1 MSQKET
7 PQRRALPLPSA
18 TPAAR
23 RRTSKSRPA
32 AKGAN
37 YEMDLNLT
45 SEEIAFRDEFR
56 AWLEPNVP
64 KDWSEW
70 REKPLEESFPYLRAW
85 QRKLQ
90 EGRWAA
96 VSWPTGYGGRGATLM
111 QQAIFW
117 EEMARVEAP
126 PMANA
131 LGLGLIGPTIISHGT
146 DAQKK
151 RFIPKILS
159 AEEIWCQGFSEPNA
173 GSDLASLQTE
183 ARLVDGH
190 YIVNGQKVWTS
201 YGSFGDW
208 CELVVRSDPAA
219 PKHKGLT
226 VLLVDMKSPGVEVR
240 PLRQMTGE
248 REFSEIFFRDVRV
261 PAENVLGA
269 VNDGWNVAISTLMH
283 ERGAYGARLILT
295 FKRNINRLIELSRSI
310 QRNGRPAAQDL
321 VLRQKIAQC
330 FAEVEIMRLNQLRAF
345 SRTTAAGA
353 PGPEGS
359 IQKLFWSELNQ
370 RIQQL
375 AQELTGPYGQLLAGD
390 KHAVDNGIWS
400 YGYLRS
406 RGNTIEAGTSEVQRN
421 IIGHFVLG
429 LPRSY

>member
-1 MSQKET
+1 
-7 PQRRALPLPSA
+7 
-18 TPAAR
+18 
-23 RRTSKSRPA
+23 
-32 AKGAN
+32 
-37 YEMDLNLT
+37 MDLNLT
-45 SEEIAFRDEFR
+45 REEIAFRDEFR
-56 AWLEPNVP
+56 AWLEANVP
-64 KDWSEW
+64 KDWSSW

-90 EGRWAA
+90 EAGWAA
-96 VSWPTGYGGRGATLM
+96 VSWPREYGGRSATLM

-131 LGLGLIGPTIISHGT
+131 LGLGLIGPTIIAFGT
-146 DAQKK
+146 YAQKK

-183 ARLVDGH
+183 ARLDGDH

-201 YGSFGDW
+201 YGWVGDW
-208 CELVVRSDPAA
+208 CELVVRSDREAA
-219 PKHKGLT
+219 KHKGLT
-226 VLLVDMKSPGVEVR
+226 VLLMDMKSPGVEVR

-248 REFSEIFFRDVRV
+248 SEFNELFFHDVRV
-261 PAENVLGA
+261 PAENVLGK
-269 VNDGWNVAISTLMH
+269 VNDGWNVAVSTLMY
-283 ERGAYGARLILT
+283 ERGSYGARLHLL
-295 FKRNINRLIELSRSI
+295 FKRNINRLIQIARVTP
-310 QRNGRPAAQDL
+310 RNGRTAADDPL
-321 VLRQKIAQC
+321 IRQKLAQC
-330 FAEVEIMRLNQLRAF
+330 FAEIEIMRLNQLRAF
-345 SRTTAAGA
+345 RRITATGV

-359 IQKLFWSELNQ
+359 IQKIFWSELNQ
-370 RIQQL
+370 RVQQL
-375 AQELTGPYGQLLAGD
+375 AQEIMGPYGQLLATDAYAID
-390 KHAVDNGIWS
+390 KGAWS
-400 YGYLRS
+400 YGYLRT

>member
-1 MSQKET
+1 
-7 PQRRALPLPSA
+7 
-18 TPAAR
+18 
-23 RRTSKSRPA
+23 
-32 AKGAN
+32 
-37 YEMDLNLT
+37 MDLNLT
-45 SEEIAFRDEFR
+45 VEEAVFRDEFR
-56 AWLEPNVP
+56 AWLESNVP
-64 KDWSEW
+64 NDWSSW

-85 QRKLQ
+85 QRKLH

-96 VSWPTGYGGRGATLM
+96 VSWPKEYGGRSASLM

-131 LGLGLIGPTIISHGT
+131 LGLGLIGPTIIAYGT
-146 DAQKK
+146 EVQKK
-151 RFIPKILS
+151 RFIRKIVS

-183 ARLVDGH
+183 ARLDGEH

-201 YGSFGDW
+201 YGWVGDW
-208 CELVVRSDPAA
+208 CELVVRTDPTV
-219 PKHKGLT
+219 PKHQGLS

-248 REFSEIFFRDVRV
+248 SEFNELFFRDVRV
-261 PAENVLGA
+261 PAENLLGR
-269 VNDGWNVAISTLMH
+269 VNDGWNVAMSTLMY
-283 ERGAYGARLILT
+283 ERGSYGARLHLI
-295 FKRNINRLIELSRSI
+295 FKRYINRLVELSRI
-310 QRNGRPAAQDL
+310 TPRNGGTAAQDPL
-321 VLRQKIAQC
+321 IRQKLAQL
-330 FAEVEIMRLNQLRAF
+330 FAEIEIMRLNQLRAF
-345 SRTTAAGA
+345 SRITATGV

-359 IQKLFWSELNQ
+359 IQKIFWSELNQ
-370 RIQQL
+370 RLQQI
-375 AQELTGPYGQLLAGD
+375 AQEILGPYGQLLQGD
-390 KHAVDNGIWS
+390 SYAVDKGIWS
-400 YGYLRS
+400 YGYLRA